1 MVERD
6 IRVKICVSRQLV
18 VHLYAV
24 HTSITFSSAKHK
36 RRYFEECQ

>member
-18 VHLYAV
+18 VHLFIGLHLHPHPVMVVPCQPAAV
-24 HTSITFSSAKHK
+24 
-36 RRYFEECQ
+36 